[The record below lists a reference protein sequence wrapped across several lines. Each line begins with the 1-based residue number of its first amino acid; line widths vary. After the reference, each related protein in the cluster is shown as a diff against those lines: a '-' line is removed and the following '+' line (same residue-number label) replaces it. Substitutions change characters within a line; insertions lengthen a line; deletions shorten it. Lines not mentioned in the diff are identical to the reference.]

1 MSILYNCG
9 HRPSGVERMSPF
21 GLHPFHAT
29 RPDFWPLFWFWPRA
43 SSWQAAR
50 KIVPVCTTLPGAK
63 RPKIIIR
70 IEFLFIE
77 GDIALIQIQKWF
89 FLKNIHN
96 IFILQ
101 NKSDVL
107 FQSMNDYFL
116 SQKLKETEKLNGVR
130 NSFQFGS

>member
-50 KIVPVCTTLPGAK
+50 KIVPVCTTLSFSKNIENEKKQRKNIKYSQNLDWEAVNDFWGEINAWNLILF
-63 RPKIIIR
+63 RLIFLLIIS
-70 IEFLFIE
+70 E
-77 GDIALIQIQKWF
+77 KN
-89 FLKNIHN
+89 LKNFNMKIESN
-96 IFILQ
+96 S
-101 NKSDVL
+101 K
-107 FQSMNDYFL
+107 
-116 SQKLKETEKLNGVR
+116 KLLTCK
-130 NSFQFGS
+130 F